1 MTIAHHNLEHLDRV
15 RRVTAAYHEFQ
26 GLGMVIIG
34 LGLGVF
40 ALTFTGRL
48 EHAALGLLIMLVLF
62 AATTRYYRRRFGEVR
77 PRRTAAGRLGVYLL
91 VPAVIA
97 GGVALYIYTQALGPA
112 GPLVLGP
119 LMACLLLLTAVR
131 NLRLR
136 AHYVVCAALLALL
149 SLLSI
154 DLLTGGAHP
163 LAITE
168 PPVFGLLLAGILIVC
183 GLLDHRVLVRTFPEA
198 ETNGAD

>member
-1 MTIAHHNLEHLDRV
+1 MATTHDLEHLDRV

-40 ALTFTGRL
+40 ALIFTGRL
-48 EHAALGLLIMLVLF
+48 EHAALGLLIMLLLF
-62 AATTRYYRRRFGEVR
+62 AVTTRYYRRRFGEVQ

-97 GGVALYIYTQALGPA
+97 GGMALYVYTQTLGMDSH
-112 GPLVLGP
+112 LVLGP
-119 LMACLLLLTAVR
+119 LVACLLLLPAVR

-149 SLLSI
+149 SLLPI
-154 DLLTGGAHP
+154 DLLTGGTHP

-168 PPVFGLLLAGILIVC
+168 PHVFGLVLAGMLIVC
-183 GLLDHRVLVRTFPEA
+183 GLLDHRVLVQTFPEA